1 MARSGE
7 LGWDLESLNKAYE
20 HGYMAA
26 SVHMEPSRCPY
37 WTDVIRAAWE
47 AGWEDGYLACTMKLG
62 SSTSRTRPEDDA
74 SPSASSSA
82 SASLDPSFSSLSA

>member
-47 AGWEDGYLACTMKLG
+47 AGWEDGHLACTMKLG
-62 SSTSRTRPEDDA
+62 SSTSRTGPEGD
-74 SPSASSSA
+74 ASSSA
-82 SASLDPSFSSLSA
+82 LLDPLFSSLSA